1 MEKAEGLKMKTKKSQ
16 HKKTP
21 NQQPPLNL
29 SPPPQTTTLIMK
41 IYRHHTWRRIFPN
54 VTFGCVKDC
63 TVSAWK
69 WTPKPEELSLH
80 TLAAEPIGCPS
91 ETAPTPEHA
100 AVRANGVLTVL
111 APPARVASY
120 CTLINVYN

>member
-1 MEKAEGLKMKTKKSQ
+1 MEKAKALKMKTKKHQ

-21 NQQPPLNL
+21 NQPTLTP
-29 SPPPQTTTLIMK
+29 TLIMK
-41 IYRHHTWRRIFPN
+41 IYRHHSWRCIFPN

-69 WTPKPEELSLH
+69 RTPKPEELSLH
-80 TLAAEPIGCPS
+80 TLAAKPIGCPS

-111 APPARVASY
+111 APTARVASY
-120 CTLINVYN
+120 CTLINICN